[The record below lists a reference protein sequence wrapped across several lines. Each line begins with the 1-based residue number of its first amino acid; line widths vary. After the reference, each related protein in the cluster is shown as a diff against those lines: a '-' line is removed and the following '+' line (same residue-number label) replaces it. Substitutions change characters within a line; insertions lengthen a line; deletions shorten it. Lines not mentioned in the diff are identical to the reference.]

1 MFLIV
6 KAIHA
11 IHTIGYK
18 NGNKELKPLM
28 QQTKPKIVFM
38 IFAVY
43 CNPTITNVCIKQQ
56 ASISRRTA
64 MEVFKR
70 PLFTRHRIFIEKKI
84 GSRNTILNKLIHR
97 KWIYSRKS

>member
-1 MFLIV
+1 
-6 KAIHA
+6 
-11 IHTIGYK
+11 
-18 NGNKELKPLM
+18 
-28 QQTKPKIVFM
+28 M

-70 PLFTRHRIFIEKKI
+70 PLFTRHRIFIEKKKLDQEI
-84 GSRNTILNKLIHR
+84 QFLKNLYKENGSIVVRV
-97 KWIYSRKS
+97 RKSIPK